1 MTTTYTTMTDS
12 DFWAEVRSLLS
23 TASIGEL
30 DDIVTD
36 EAESRDVR
44 LARLRCKRL
53 AIYRAATERAAATAP
68 GPLDPGLTSDEQ
80 EQADQLNTAYRQ
92 RFTELV
98 GA

>member
-1 MTTTYTTMTDS
+1 MTTYTTMTDS

-44 LARLRCKRL
+44 LARLRYKRR
-53 AIYRAATERAAATAP
+53 AIYRAATERAVAAGAD
-68 GPLDPGLTSDEQ
+68 PLDAELTSDEQ

-92 RFTELV
+92 RFTELA